1 MTVFRSVTA
10 NLGTWTHLSWV
21 CWVILNSKTN
31 SGYPTPQIKEEMFT
45 TTPDVWAQ
53 TSAVNQ
59 CRDFGVAICKDENAW
74 LWIWMSLLRGNPN
87 LIRWLA
93 IVNRDIWSCQTG
105 VITHMTTRYKQRPLQ
120 AVELVSNAAKFQLYT
135 SACTWCHLSTGERL
149 SHAHLNW
156 NTRAP
161 TCFTCNQNCDVS
173 QMKCKEF
180 QCLGLNL
187 KGGISSQWDISK

>member
-1 MTVFRSVTA
+1 MMTGCSQIKKNMFFALKHDCHFVLTLPSTRTHCLSAPHCAAFWQNKNDCVTVFRSVTA
-10 NLGTWTHLSWV
+10 NLGTCTHLNWV

-105 VITHMTTRYKQRPLQ
+105 VITHMTTRYKQRP
-120 AVELVSNAAKFQLYT
+120 F
-135 SACTWCHLSTGERL
+135 
-149 SHAHLNW
+149 
-156 NTRAP
+156 
-161 TCFTCNQNCDVS
+161 
-173 QMKCKEF
+173 
-180 QCLGLNL
+180 
-187 KGGISSQWDISK
+187 